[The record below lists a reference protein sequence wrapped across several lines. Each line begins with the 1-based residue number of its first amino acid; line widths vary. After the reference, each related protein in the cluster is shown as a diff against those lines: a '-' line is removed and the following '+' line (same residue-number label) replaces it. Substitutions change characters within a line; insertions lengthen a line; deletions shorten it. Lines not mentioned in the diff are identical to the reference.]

1 MRGRGIL
8 RSSHSLG
15 PTPMSVPPSDR
26 GYAGSWPR
34 CVGAEGTLRV
44 PLEWSDGA
52 GTGLVLLKYYEQ
64 EQGEHHDARDGVH
77 DDPDQGAAVTPRWVG
92 LCQGVDEQGLRNHPR
107 HVQVVEREQQAVG
120 SPVPAAK
127 CALHPR
133 QKQAAE
139 QKLLSEDGVE
149 HHQDDLDSV
158 EDPVA
163 GEELPTRSGLEEDGE
178 VVAGYRWERG
188 EETLRAEEQRGRND
202 DEPERAADA
211 SGCRAARCLKPQ
223 GVLKDRPAQRTPLS
237 VNQDQHQHELP
248 DQADR
253 QQAEK
258 GARQGYGPVEPA
270 CDQRSHDP
278 GKGCHRQRRSCPD
291 AQDLCQRVLLHLTL
305 ARRPFYRG
313 FSFDTAASSLPF
325 RTHLHLSSFRNLACA
340 KVRLSVLRVPVMTH
354 IEHTTGQ
361 L

>member
-1 MRGRGIL
+1 
-8 RSSHSLG
+8 
-15 PTPMSVPPSDR
+15 MSVPPSDR

-44 PLEWSDGA
+44 PLEWPDGA
-52 GTGLVLLKYYEQ
+52 GTGLVLLKDYEQ

-77 DDPDQGAAVTPRWVG
+77 DDPDQGAAVTPRWVSH
-92 LCQGVDEQGLRNHPR
+92 CEGVDEQGLRDHPR

-133 QKQAAE
+133 QKQPAE

-163 GEELPTRSGLEEDGE
+163 GEELPTCSGLEEDGE
-178 VVAGYRWERG
+178 VVAGYGWERG

-202 DEPERAADA
+202 DEPEPAADA
-211 SGCRAARCLKPQ
+211 SCCGAARCPKPQ
-223 GVLKDRPAQRTPLS
+223 GFLQDRPAQRAPLS
-237 VNQDQHQHELP
+237 VNQHHHQHELP
-248 DQADR
+248 DQTDR
-253 QQAEK
+253 EEREK
-258 GARQGYGPVEPA
+258 GPHQGNGPVELA

-278 GKGCHRQRRSCPD
+278 GQCSHRQRRRGPHRK
-291 AQDLCQRVLLHLTL
+291 DLSERVLPHVRIPRAFLLWRKRYGDILPLSPLDTGSPAVPSGLSLYTACIML
-305 ARRPFYRG
+305 ASAVRRDLPRRP
-313 FSFDTAASSLPF
+313 L
-325 RTHLHLSSFRNLACA
+325 L
-340 KVRLSVLRVPVMTH
+340 
-354 IEHTTGQ
+354 
-361 L
+361 